1 MAGFGCLDNNF
12 GICHKKNKL
21 LSVCEI
27 NKIIIYTCDSMK

>member
-12 GICHKKNKL
+12 SICQEKNKL

-27 NKIIIYTCDSMK
+27 IKIIIYTWGSMK